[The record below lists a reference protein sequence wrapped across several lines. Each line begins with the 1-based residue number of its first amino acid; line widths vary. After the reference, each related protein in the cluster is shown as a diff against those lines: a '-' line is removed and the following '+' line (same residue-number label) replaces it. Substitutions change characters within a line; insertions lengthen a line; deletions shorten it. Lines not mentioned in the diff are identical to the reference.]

1 MRGCGA
7 SVPRTCAGRA
17 TSHRMDGSQAL
28 PRGRPRA
35 LFPPFRYHSLAF
47 KMFLRARPTS
57 PGAPA
62 RGGLVSEVRAPGAP
76 HPAFV
81 PQEAQ
86 VRRRVWPAGRP
97 WPLCPEKQPAGQQD
111 ACAHQP
117 QAHTET
123 RGPGPS
129 CPLSPAGRVTG
140 ASLPSPGLGFCV
152 RETERQ
158 SRPREV
164 APGMRP
170 PLSDGTFWVDRLIP
184 FGHRQPHVATE
195 HLRRD

>member
-1 MRGCGA
+1 M
-7 SVPRTCAGRA
+7 SVPRTCDSRVTAGR
-17 TSHRMDGSQAL
+17 
-28 PRGRPRA
+28 
-35 LFPPFRYHSLAF
+35 
-47 KMFLRARPTS
+47 RPTGWTDPRRS
-57 PGAPA
+57 PTDGRAGCFHRSDTILSLSKCFSEPG
-62 RGGLVSEVRAPGAP
+62 RRPPEPLLGGGLVSEVRAPGAP
-76 HPAFV
+76 HRAFV

-86 VRRRVWPAGRP
+86 VRGRVWPAGRP

-170 PLSDGTFWVDRLIP
+170 PLSDGTCWVDRLVP